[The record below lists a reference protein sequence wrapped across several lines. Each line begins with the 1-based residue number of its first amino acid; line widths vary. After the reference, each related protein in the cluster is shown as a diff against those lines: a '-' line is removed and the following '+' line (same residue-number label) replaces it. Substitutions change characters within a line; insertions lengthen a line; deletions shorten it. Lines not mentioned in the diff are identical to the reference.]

1 MLAVMQ
7 SQQTAITME
16 TGVCV
21 GYTQMKDMTFS
32 QYMLWENQGSLK
44 VVVSNINHKSIIIVK
59 EGCIIFYCNTGIID

>member
-44 VVVSNINHKSIIIVK
+44 VVVSNINHKSIIIV
-59 EGCIIFYCNTGIID
+59 

>member
-44 VVVSNINHKSIIIVK
+44 VVVSNINHKSIIIVN
-59 EGCIIFYCNTGIID
+59 EGCIIFYYNTGII

>member
-16 TGVCV
+16 TGVFV

-44 VVVSNINHKSIIIVK
+44 VVVSNINHKSIILV
-59 EGCIIFYCNTGIID
+59 